1 MRFLATLAVLCFAAF
16 PGFAQIATTSRMDG
30 NVTDAQGASVP
41 GAKVEVVQNATG
53 QKLQAITDE
62 KGYWA
67 LPSLQNGSYKVTVS
81 HEGFKSETNANV
93 VLDAGVP
100 ATVNFTLSV
109 GSTTETV
116 EVTAGAEVVQ
126 TDSANVASTL
136 QGAQIHDLPFTS
148 HNATDLI
155 ATQPGT
161 QTAQG
166 PRYSVI
172 NGLPQSTINITL
184 DGVNIQDNSAKS
196 TDGVFNNVQARTE
209 AVEELTV
216 STATAGADS
225 TGEGA
230 AQIKFVTRAGTNTWH
245 GGVFETN
252 RNDFFEANYYFNS
265 INGLKRDYMNLNE
278 WGYRLG
284 GPVKKNKLFF
294 FTTLEFF
301 FLPQSFLTSGQMW
314 LTSSAT
320 NGVFTYKDGSG
331 AVRTVN
337 LYALA
342 AAAGFPSAPNATVGK
357 ALSLIQ
363 QLTNSGGGT
372 LSNRVTTNNDY
383 NRDNFAFPNKAT
395 NNRKFETTRVD
406 YNLSDKHHLSG
417 VWNYQI
423 NSRNPDGLNGTLAVL
438 PGTGTVLGSPD
449 LQGQYGINW
458 TGSISLRSSLT
469 PTLTNEATFG
479 IQAGTDILGS
489 GTTSNEYSLFGNVQ
503 PIFIS
508 STAANQY
515 MSNPDLGGYQSY
527 APRNAPVYQLNDNLS
542 YLKGSHLINFGG
554 GFTQVNYWQATTNTS
569 LLPQVTIANASGDP
583 DNTGST
589 SMFTTGNFPGAS
601 STQLSDAANLYAI
614 LTGRVSSITTSQVLN
629 EQTKTY
635 GPNYTVDR
643 DRMREFSL
651 YAQDAWKVNSNLTL
665 SLGLRWDKQNP
676 FENQDGLYTSVGLAG
691 LYGISGVGNLFKPGV
706 LTGSAP
712 VFTPVKPGGDSYQ
725 SRFGNL
731 NPSVG
736 LAYRIP
742 HGDGPIT
749 WLTGKGDAVLRGG
762 FSIAT
767 IREGMGFLAGVL
779 NGNQG
784 RSLSTSVDPIN
795 FPSNFGP
802 IGSVAFGGS
811 YPTRAPTSIDPDFPN
826 PSFPLAVQS
835 GQNVEDYNPNIKPE
849 YVESWT
855 LGFQRELDHDTG
867 IDVRYV
873 GTHGVGL
880 WRAVNL
886 NEVNIVENGFDQQ
899 FQAAQNN
906 LAIANGFS
914 NIAALQNAAFSNPA
928 FKLNTN
934 YGNTG
939 LPGQVAIPIIQTA
952 IGSTTDTTTATQ
964 LLQGQAGATANA
976 IATNA
981 TRMSALTKANL
992 VPANYFQ
999 VNPLG
1004 GGNATEMTNGTTT
1017 TYNALQVEVHRRLA
1031 RGLQILGSY
1040 TFAKSLTDD
1049 TNFTL
1054 RNFGGEK
1061 GPSPYDFRHAF
1072 KFTWIYQ
1079 LPFGKGR
1086 PFLSSAHGV
1095 LGKVVEGWQISGV
1108 GRLQSGSALQL
1119 NSGRDTFNQ
1128 NDSGVVLHN
1137 IIASQLQSMMSIYK
1151 TSQINSSGVATGTVW
1166 YLPQSLVQNSL
1177 AAFQLGTAT
1186 LNPNAPY
1193 IGPCTSAGQECDR
1206 IFLYGPWL
1214 SKWDV
1219 SLVKVTRIRE
1229 RFTAEFRCQALN
1241 VFNFANFE
1249 LSSATNGGGP
1259 LTIGSSFGQTTSAY
1273 RDLNNTNDPGS
1284 RTLEFVFRLNF

>member
-1 MRFLATLAVLCFAAF
+1 MRVVLATAALFLAAF
-16 PGFAQIATTSRMDG
+16 SGFSQVATTSRLDG
-30 NVTDAQGASVP
+30 TVIDPQGASVP
-41 GAKVEVVQNATG
+41 GAKVEVIQTATG
-53 QKLQAITDE
+53 QKFHVTTDE

-67 LPSLQNGSYKVTVS
+67 LPSLQNGVYKVTVTR
-81 HEGFKSETNANV
+81 EGFKSVTNENV
-93 VLDAGVP
+93 SLDAGVP
-100 ATVNFTLSV
+100 ATVNFTLAV
-109 GSTTETV
+109 GATTETIQ
-116 EVTAGAEVVQ
+116 VTAGAEVLQ
-126 TDSANVASTL
+126 TDSVTVASTL

-184 DGVNIQDNSAKS
+184 DGINIQDNTNKS

-209 AVEELTV
+209 AIEELTV
-216 STATAGADS
+216 STANATADS
-225 TGEGA
+225 SGEGA
-230 AQIKFVTRAGTNTWH
+230 AQVKFVTRSGTNQWH

-265 INGLKRDYMNLNE
+265 VQGLPRDYMNLNE

-294 FTTLEFF
+294 FTTFEFF
-301 FLPQSFLTSGQMW
+301 FLPQSFLTQNQTW
-314 LTSSAT
+314 LTPSAT

-331 AVRTVN
+331 VVRTQN

-342 AAAGFPSAPNATVGK
+342 AAAGFPSAPNPTLAK
-357 ALSLIQ
+357 AYSLIQ
-363 QLTNSGGGT
+363 QLTSSGGT
-372 LSNRVTTNNDY
+372 LSNRITTNNDY
-383 NRDNFAFPNKAT
+383 NRNNFAFPNKAT

-417 VWNYQI
+417 VWNYQV
-423 NSRNPDGLNGTLAVL
+423 NSRAPDGLNGTLAVL
-438 PGTGTVLGSPD
+438 PGTGTVLGTPN

-458 TGSISLRSSLT
+458 TGSISVRSTLT

-489 GTTSNEYSLFGNVQ
+489 GTAANEYSLFGNVQ
-503 PIFIS
+503 P
-508 STAANQY
+508 N
-515 MSNPDLGGYQSY
+515 LGGYTTNPYLGGYLSY
-527 APRNAPVYQLNDNLS
+527 APRNAPVYQLSDNVS
-542 YLKGSHLINFGG
+542 YLKGSHLFTFGG
-554 GFTQVNYWQATTNTS
+554 GFTQVNYWSGTANNS
-569 LLPQVTIANASGDP
+569 LIPQVTLGNASGDP
-583 DNTGST
+583 DNTGAT
-589 SMFTTGNFPGAS
+589 SLFTTGNFPGAS

-614 LTGRVSSITTSQVLN
+614 LTGRVASIATSQVLN
-629 EQTKTY
+629 ETTKTY

-643 DRMREFSL
+643 DRQREFSL
-651 YAQDAWKVNSNLTL
+651 FAQDTWKVDSNLTL
-665 SLGLRWDKQNP
+665 TLGVRWDKQNP
-676 FENQDGLYTSVGLAG
+676 FQNLDGLYTSVGLAG
-691 LYGISGVGNLFKPGV
+691 LYGVSGVGNLFKPGV
-706 LTGSAP
+706 LSGTPP
-712 VFTPVKPGGDSYQ
+712 VFTPVQPGGDSYQ
-725 SRFGNL
+725 SRFGNF
-731 NPSVG
+731 NPNIG
-736 LAYRIP
+736 LAYRIA
-742 HGDGPIT
+742 HKDGPLS

-779 NGNQG
+779 TPNQG
-784 RSLSTSVDPIN
+784 RSLSTSVDPNN
-795 FPSNFGP
+795 FPANFGP
-802 IGSVAFGGS
+802 AGSVFFGGP
-811 YPTRAPTSIDPDFPN
+811 YPTRAPTSIDPNFPN

-835 GQNVEDYNPNIKPE
+835 GQNVEDYNPGIKPE

-855 LGFQRELDHDTG
+855 FGFQRQLDRETG

-880 WRAVNL
+880 WRTVNL
-886 NEVNIVENGFDQQ
+886 NEVNTVENGFGQQ

-914 NIAALQNAAFSNPA
+914 NIAALQNAVFTNPA
-928 FKLNTN
+928 FKLTTN
-934 YGNTG
+934 YGNSG

-952 IGSTTDTTTATQ
+952 IGSTTDTTTANQ
-964 LLQGQAGATANA
+964 LVQGQAGTTANG

-981 TRMSALTKANL
+981 TRMANLTKAGL
-992 VPANYFQ
+992 VPVNYFQ

-1004 GGNATEMTNGTTT
+1004 GGNATEMTNGNMT
-1017 TYNALQVEVHRRLA
+1017 TYNALQVEVHRRLSH
-1031 RGLQILGSY
+1031 GLQIQGSY
-1040 TFAKSLTDD
+1040 TFAKSLNNV

-1054 RNFGGEK
+1054 RDFGGEK
-1061 GPSPYDFRHAF
+1061 GPSPYDFRNAF

-1086 PFLSSAHGV
+1086 SYLSSAHGV
-1095 LGKVVEGWQISGV
+1095 LGKAVEGWQISGV
-1108 GRLQSGSALQL
+1108 GRLQSGSAVQL

-1137 IIASQLQSMMSIYK
+1137 MTASQLQNEMSIYK
-1151 TSQINSSGVATGTVW
+1151 TSQVNASGVATGTVW
-1166 YLPQSLVQNSL
+1166 YLPQSFVQNSL
-1177 AAFQLGTAT
+1177 AAFQLGTST
-1186 LNPNAPY
+1186 LNTSAPY
-1193 IGPCTSAGQECDR
+1193 VGPCTTAGQECDR

-1219 SLVKVTRIRE
+1219 SLVKVTRIHE

-1241 VFNFANFE
+1241 VFNFANFDIT
-1249 LSSATNGGGP
+1249 SATSGGGG
-1259 LTIGSSFGQTTSAY
+1259 LTVGSSFGQTTSAF

>member
-1 MRFLATLAVLCFAAF
+1 MRVVLATAALFLAAF
-16 PGFAQIATTSRMDG
+16 SGFSQVATTSRLDG
-30 NVTDAQGASVP
+30 TVVDPQGASVP
-41 GAKVEVVQNATG
+41 GAKVEVVQTATG
-53 QKLQAITDE
+53 QKFQLTTDE

-67 LPSLQNGSYKVTVS
+67 LPSLQNGAYKVTVTR
-81 HEGFKSETNANV
+81 EGFKSVTNENV

-100 ATVNFTLSV
+100 ATVNFTLAV
-109 GSTTETV
+109 GATTETV
-116 EVTAGAEVVQ
+116 EVTAGAEVLQ
-126 TDSANVASTL
+126 TDSVTVASTL

-184 DGVNIQDNSAKS
+184 DGINIQDNTNKS

-209 AVEELTV
+209 AIEELTV
-216 STATAGADS
+216 STATASADS
-225 TGEGA
+225 SGEGA
-230 AQIKFVTRAGTNTWH
+230 AQIKFVTRAGTNQWH
-245 GGVFETN
+245 GGLFETN

-265 INGLKRDYMNLNE
+265 INGLPRDYMNLNE

-284 GPVKKNKLFF
+284 GPVKKNRLFF
-294 FTTLEFF
+294 FTTFEFF
-301 FLPQSFLTSGQMW
+301 FLPQTFLTQGQTW
-314 LTSSAT
+314 LTQSAT

-331 AVRTVN
+331 VVRTVN
-337 LYALA
+337 LYGLA
-342 AAAGFPSAPNATVGK
+342 ASAGFPSAPNATLAK
-357 ALSLIQ
+357 AYSLIQ
-363 QLTNSGGGT
+363 QLTSSGGT
-372 LSNRVTTNNDY
+372 LSNRIATNNDY
-383 NRDNFAFPNKAT
+383 NRNNFAFPNKAT
-395 NNRKFETTRVD
+395 NNRKFETTRID

-423 NSRNPDGLNGTLAVL
+423 NSRNPDGLNGTEAIL
-438 PGTGTVLGSPD
+438 PGTGTVLGTPN

-458 TGSISLRSSLT
+458 TGSISVRSTLT

-489 GTTSNEYSLFGNVQ
+489 GTASNEYSLFGNVQ
-503 PIFIS
+503 PIFVS
-508 STAANQY
+508 SSAPY
-515 MSNPDLGGYQSY
+515 MTNPYLGGYLSY
-527 APRNAPVYQLNDNLS
+527 APRNAPVYQLNDNMS
-542 YLKGSHLINFGG
+542 YLKGTHLLNFGG
-554 GFTQVNYWQATTNTS
+554 GFTQVNYWSGTANNS
-569 LLPQVTIANASGDP
+569 LIPQVTLGNASGDP

-589 SMFTTGNFPGAS
+589 SLFTTGNFPGAS
-601 STQLSDAANLYAI
+601 TTQLSDAANLYAI
-614 LTGRVSSITTSQVLN
+614 LTGRVSSIATSQVLN
-629 EQTKTY
+629 ETTKTY

-651 YAQDAWKVNSNLTL
+651 YAQDTWKVNSNLTL
-665 SLGLRWDKQNP
+665 TFGLRWDKQNP
-676 FENQDGLYTSVGLAG
+676 FQNLDGLYTSVGLAG
-691 LYGISGVGNLFKPGV
+691 IYGVSGVGHLFQPGV
-706 LTGSAP
+706 LTGAAS
-712 VFTPVKPGGDSYQ
+712 VFTPVQPGGDSYQ
-725 SRFGNL
+725 SRSGNF

-736 LAYRIP
+736 LAYRIA
-742 HGDGPIT
+742 HKDGPLSWI
-749 WLTGKGDAVLRGG
+749 TGKGDAVLRGG

-779 NGNQG
+779 TPNQG
-784 RSLSTSVDPIN
+784 RSLSTSVDPVN
-795 FPSNFGP
+795 FPANFGP
-802 IGSVAFGGS
+802 IGSVSFGGP
-811 YPTRAPTSIDPDFPN
+811 YPTRAPTTIDPNFPN

-849 YVESWT
+849 YVQSWT
-855 LGFQRELDHDTG
+855 IGFQRQLDNNTG
-867 IDVRYV
+867 IDIRYV

-880 WRAVNL
+880 WRAINL
-886 NEVNIVENGFDQQ
+886 NEVNTVENGFGQQ

-906 LAIANGFS
+906 LAIANGFT
-914 NIAALQNAAFSNPA
+914 NIAALQNAVFTNPA

-952 IGSTTDTTTATQ
+952 IGSTTDTTTANQ
-964 LLQGQAGATANA
+964 LVQGQTGATANA

-981 TRMSALTKANL
+981 TRMASLTKAGL
-992 VPANYFQ
+992 APVNYFQ

-1004 GGNATEMTNGTTT
+1004 GGNATEMTNGNMS
-1017 TYNALQVEVHRRLA
+1017 TYNALQVEVHRRLSH
-1031 RGLQILGSY
+1031 GLQILGSY
-1040 TFAKSLTDD
+1040 TFAKSLTND

-1054 RNFGGEK
+1054 RDIGGEK
-1061 GPSPYDFRHAF
+1061 GPSPFDFRNAF

-1079 LPFGKGR
+1079 LPFGAGR
-1086 PFLSSAHGV
+1086 SYLSGAHGV
-1095 LGKVVEGWQISGV
+1095 LGKIVEGWQISGV

-1137 IIASQLQSMMSIYK
+1137 MTASQLQSEMSIYK
-1151 TSQINSSGVATGTVW
+1151 TSQINASGVATGNVW

-1177 AAFQLGTAT
+1177 AAFQLGTGT
-1186 LNPNAPY
+1186 LNTNAPY
-1193 IGPCTSAGQECDR
+1193 VGPCTSAGQECDR

-1219 SLVKVTRIRE
+1219 SLVKVTRIHE
-1229 RFTAEFRCQALN
+1229 RFTAELRVQALN

-1249 LSSATNGGGP
+1249 LTSATSGGGG
-1259 LTIGSSFGQTTSAY
+1259 LTLGSSFGQTTSAF